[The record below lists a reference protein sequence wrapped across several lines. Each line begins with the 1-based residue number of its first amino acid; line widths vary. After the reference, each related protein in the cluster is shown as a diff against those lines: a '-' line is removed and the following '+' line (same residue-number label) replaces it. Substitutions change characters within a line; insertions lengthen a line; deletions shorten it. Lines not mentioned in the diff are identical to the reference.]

1 MTWIIISGIV
11 IWLIGT
17 VIFFKTLSGANDSA
31 TGLSMLLF
39 GLIFII
45 VFASC
50 EIYSI
55 IQTQNCSER
64 SQRVVPTFVMASDS
78 SFKVIKYKE
87 FSDII
92 ERTEPMF
99 YTPNEKIVLDTCTNK
114 LEILK

>member
-11 IWLIGT
+11 IWIVLLIMFHKAFPDDST
-17 VIFFKTLSGANDSA
+17 IFGGLTYLSFFVVLGIVV
-31 TGLSMLLF
+31 LS
-39 GLIFII
+39 
-45 VFASC
+45 C
-50 EIYSI
+50 TIYSN